1 MNRDEIQTLPSL
13 VSIVEAILFATDR
26 PVTFED
32 LRSAIPEA
40 DEDSLLGALEELEQ
54 DYQHSPVRG
63 VVLQEIAGGYQITT
77 RPEVG
82 IHVERFLVGKRRA
95 RLSRAALE
103 TLATI
108 AYRQPVTRGDIEEIR
123 GVDSGHVVQK
133 LMERDLITVRGR
145 SEALGRPLLYGTT
158 TEFLRFFGISSLA
171 DLPNLEEFEALSTDD
186 PLDDPEIREAL
197 ENEGLWNADE
207 AEERDEAVTVASELD
222 DDETAPGGPLGEALT
237 DSDDEFVTDT
247 VYVHESAEIAE
258 AVAAG
263 NGHGDTESP
272 ANGNGHAGN
281 GNGDAHAAGNG
292 HAGNGN
298 GDAHAS
304 SNGHAVGNGNG
315 NGNGHAP
322 ANGNGNGNGDVHA
335 AGNGNGS
342 GNGHSPSNGNGHRKT
357 NGNGNGD
364 ETVVE
369 SVHENEGGDER
380 SEVETAPTGGFVP
393 ETAVSAELEPPSFG
407 DEDDFQDGHEVGAGF
422 EDEARGE
429 IDTDAQGVQDDT
441 EVGSE
446 ATARDEAEPTR

>member
-32 LRSAIPEA
+32 LRAAIPEA

-54 DYQHSPVRG
+54 EYQHSPVRG
-63 VVLQEIAGGYQITT
+63 IVMQEIAGGYQITT

-108 AYRQPVTRGDIEEIR
+108 AYRQPVTRGDIEEVR

-197 ENEGLWNADE
+197 ENEGLWAAGEEPEASGAAATTAD
-207 AEERDEAVTVASELD
+207 LD
-222 DDETAPGGPLGEALT
+222 DSEDSVPGGSLGEALT
-237 DSDDEFVTDT
+237 DSDDEFVADT
-247 VYVHESAEIAE
+247 VYVHESPEITE

-263 NGHGDTESP
+263 NGGDDTAEP
-272 ANGNGHAGN
+272 ANG
-281 GNGDAHAAGNG
+281 
-292 HAGNGN
+292 
-298 GDAHAS
+298 
-304 SNGHAVGNGNG
+304 NGHAVGNGNG
-315 NGNGHAP
+315 NGNGHA
-322 ANGNGNGNGDVHA
+322 AGNGNGNGSGTA
-335 AGNGNGS
+335 KGNGN
-342 GNGHSPSNGNGHRKT
+342 GNGHSPKNGNGHSEP
-357 NGNGNGD
+357 NGNGHEVLTEMGNG
-364 ETVVE
+364 
-369 SVHENEGGDER
+369 NEGGDER
-380 SEVETAPTGGFVP
+380 SEVETEPTGGFVP

-407 DEDDFQDGHEVGAGF
+407 DDDDFQEGPEVDAEF
-422 EDEARGE
+422 EDEIHAEVDTVGE
-429 IDTDAQGVQDDT
+429 DSSEQD
-441 EVGSE
+441 EAGSE
-446 ATARDEAEPTR
+446 AAARDEAGPSR

>member
-32 LRSAIPEA
+32 LRAAIPEA

-54 DYQHSPVRG
+54 EYQHSPVRG
-63 VVLQEIAGGYQITT
+63 IVMQEIAGGYQITT

-108 AYRQPVTRGDIEEIR
+108 AYRQPVTRGDIEEVR

-197 ENEGLWNADE
+197 ENEGLWAAGEEPEASGAAATTAD
-207 AEERDEAVTVASELD
+207 LD
-222 DDETAPGGPLGEALT
+222 DSEDSVPGGSLGEALT
-237 DSDDEFVTDT
+237 DSDDEFVADT
-247 VYVHESAEIAE
+247 VYVHESPEITE

-263 NGHGDTESP
+263 NGGDDTAEP
-272 ANGNGHAGN
+272 ANG
-281 GNGDAHAAGNG
+281 
-292 HAGNGN
+292 
-298 GDAHAS
+298 
-304 SNGHAVGNGNG
+304 NGHAVGNGNG
-315 NGNGHAP
+315 NGNGHA
-322 ANGNGNGNGDVHA
+322 AGNGNGNGNGRAAGNGNGNGTGTGHAVGNGNGNGHA
-335 AGNGNGS
+335 AGNGNGNGS
-342 GNGHSPSNGNGHRKT
+342 GTAKGNGNGHSPKNGNGHSEP
-357 NGNGNGD
+357 NGNGHEVLTEMGNG
-364 ETVVE
+364 
-369 SVHENEGGDER
+369 NEGGDER
-380 SEVETAPTGGFVP
+380 SEVETEPTGGFVP

-407 DEDDFQDGHEVGAGF
+407 DDDDFQEGPEVDAEF
-422 EDEARGE
+422 EDEIHAEVDTVGE
-429 IDTDAQGVQDDT
+429 DSSEQD
-441 EVGSE
+441 EAGSE
-446 ATARDEAEPTR
+446 AAARDEAGPSR